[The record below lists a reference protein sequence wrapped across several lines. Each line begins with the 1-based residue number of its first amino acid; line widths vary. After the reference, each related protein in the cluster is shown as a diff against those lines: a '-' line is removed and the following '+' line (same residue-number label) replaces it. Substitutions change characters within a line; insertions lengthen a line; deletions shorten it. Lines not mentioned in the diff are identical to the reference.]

1 MMRSLMASLLLAVA
15 SLAQE
20 PVQTTI
26 GIPAYV
32 SGVVLPGSEFEP
44 VETTLASPLVL
55 RVDHVQKHGDAH
67 RYQLQFTALEAGEY
81 DLAAFLRRKDRS
93 ENGAMPKIPVVVG
106 AVRKEDQHEPNALQP
121 IAAPDLG
128 GYERTLWT
136 LGGAWVVGLFA
147 ILFAFRKKRKAAAVA
162 QRPVTIADRLRPLVA
177 RALDSRLEPE
187 GRAELERLL
196 LSVWR
201 QRLSLQDVPA
211 RDAIARLR
219 AHPEAG
225 ALLAALDQWLH
236 AKSPQQ
242 VDVEAL
248 LRPYSQIVDEGHGGA
263 A

>member
-1 MMRSLMASLLLAVA
+1 MRALLASLLLAAA
-15 SLAQE
+15 SAAQE

-32 SGVVLPGSEFEP
+32 SGVVLPGGEFEP
-44 VETTLASPLVL
+44 VEATLASPIVL
-55 RVDHVQKHGDAH
+55 RIEHVQKHGDAH

-81 DLAAFLRRKDRS
+81 DLAAFLRRKDRTD
-93 ENGAMPKIPVVVG
+93 NGAMPKIPVVVG
-106 AVRKEDQHEPNALQP
+106 AVRKPEQHEPNALQP

-136 LGGAWVVGLFA
+136 LGGAWVLGLFA
-147 ILFAFRKKRKAAAVA
+147 ILFAFRKKQKAATAQ

-177 RALDSRLEPE
+177 LALDARLLPE

-211 RDAIARLR
+211 RDAIALLR

-236 AKSPQQ
+236 AKTPQQ